1 MGERAI
7 SNEHAEVRYEI
18 EDASNRAATASKE
31 HANNWIERLRWLDG
45 ALGGSGGLTGIPANE
60 GSFRALGG
68 SLGQLREGS
77 PIVLHHILRAKVQ

>member
-45 ALGGSGGLTGIPANE
+45 ALGGLQASLQMRA
-60 GSFRALGG
+60 ALGH
-68 SLGQLREGS
+68 LG
-77 PIVLHHILRAKVQ
+77 AA